1 MPLLSMITDKYY
13 EGRISPSINNFLR
26 NPIQI
31 ISAEK
36 ALVNKGQICE
46 TLYAV
51 LQEIFFFG
59 SGNFLCESGLSIN
72 WTFLL
77 KKTMAFVDPVSWNL
91 NNEYTQIISKRKFL

>member
-31 ISAEK
+31 ISAGK
-36 ALVNKGQICE
+36 ALVNKGQICK

-51 LQEIFFFG
+51 LQEIFFFW
-59 SGNFLCESGLSIN
+59 E
-72 WTFLL
+72 W
-77 KKTMAFVDPVSWNL
+77 
-91 NNEYTQIISKRKFL
+91 KFFMRERSVNKLDFFT

>member
-31 ISAEK
+31 ISAGK
-36 ALVNKGQICE
+36 ALVNKGQICK

-51 LQEIFFFG
+51 LQIFFFW
-59 SGNFLCESGLSIN
+59 E
-72 WTFLL
+72 W
-77 KKTMAFVDPVSWNL
+77 
-91 NNEYTQIISKRKFL
+91 KFFMREWSVNKLDFFT

>member
-31 ISAEK
+31 ISAGK
-36 ALVNKGQICE
+36 ALVNKGQICK

-51 LQEIFFFG
+51 LQEIFFFW
-59 SGNFLCESGLSIN
+59 E
-72 WTFLL
+72 W
-77 KKTMAFVDPVSWNL
+77 
-91 NNEYTQIISKRKFL
+91 KFFMREWSVNKLDFFT

>member
-31 ISAEK
+31 ISAGK
-36 ALVNKGQICE
+36 ALVNKGQICK

-51 LQEIFFFG
+51 LQEIFFW
-59 SGNFLCESGLSIN
+59 E
-72 WTFLL
+72 W
-77 KKTMAFVDPVSWNL
+77 
-91 NNEYTQIISKRKFL
+91 KFFMREWSVNKLDFFT